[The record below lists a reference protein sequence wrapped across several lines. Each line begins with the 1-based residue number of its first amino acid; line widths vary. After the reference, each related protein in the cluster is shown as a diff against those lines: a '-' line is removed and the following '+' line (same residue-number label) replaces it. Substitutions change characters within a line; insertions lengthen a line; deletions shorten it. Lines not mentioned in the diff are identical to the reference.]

1 MARGALQ
8 DLTSCSESSPA
19 TAGGVRHI
27 TPPAGISR
35 VLLVMMNS
43 SGSGLGRMRDVVRW
57 LVLALIWGLPGTA
70 AQAECEVCKEYLH
83 RLYQSLVE
91 RNIDFTPAAIEREL
105 INTCRDATGK
115 ENRLNGQGDESLAK
129 ADGKVWNRCALSGNS
144 PIDSEF
150 GDTYLIV
157 KSIMA
162 EPDYIESDNPD
173 LIKPNKL
180 VNPVKTSRN
189 HQDLHRELLMN
200 QKRGLSPQ
208 NKPELQKVME
218 KRKRDQVIKLQKEE
232 AEQKMTDLEIELQ
245 KRHQKLEEMEMEKHK
260 TEEEQENKPEFLK
273 VKGNLRRMNHEITNG
288 NDS

>member
-1 MARGALQ
+1 
-8 DLTSCSESSPA
+8 
-19 TAGGVRHI
+19 
-27 TPPAGISR
+27 
-35 VLLVMMNS
+35 
-43 SGSGLGRMRDVVRW
+43 
-57 LVLALIWGLPGTA
+57 
-70 AQAECEVCKEYLH
+70 
-83 RLYQSLVE
+83 
-91 RNIDFTPAAIEREL
+91 
-105 INTCRDATGK
+105 
-115 ENRLNGQGDESLAK
+115 
-129 ADGKVWNRCALSGNS
+129 
-144 PIDSEF
+144 
-150 GDTYLIV
+150 
-157 KSIMA
+157 MA